1 MKYFVP
7 EWERQSATILAM
19 PHKDSDWKPYLA
31 EIQSKMREIIAQI
44 TRFQPVI
51 VLYKY
56 ESDIVTLKGQK
67 NVILLKIALND
78 SWCRD
83 FAPLSVR
90 KNGKLV
96 LMDFIFNAWGVKYP
110 ADLDNVASAKI
121 FEKLQK
127 MGFFD
132 KNLVKFIQK
141 NFILE
146 SGSIETNG
154 KTLLTTKKCLLSPN
168 RNRLS
173 QAQITKKLKKYLGI
187 KKVIWLENG
196 ELLGDD
202 TDSHIDNLARF
213 IDKKTIVY
221 VKCYDKNDAHFR
233 ALNAMECELQKKCK
247 DFNLVP
253 LPLPK
258 AIYYKNVRLPASYA
272 NFIFANGAI
281 LVPIFGDK
289 KNDKIALDIFKK
301 LVKNRAI
308 IPQIIPIDSRV
319 LIRQGGGIHC
329 STMNLM

>member
-1 MKYFVP
+1 
-7 EWERQSATILAM
+7 
-19 PHKDSDWKPYLA
+19 
-31 EIQSKMREIIAQI
+31 
-44 TRFQPVI
+44 
-51 VLYKY
+51 
-56 ESDIVTLKGQK
+56 
-67 NVILLKIALND
+67 
-78 SWCRD
+78 
-83 FAPLSVR
+83 
-90 KNGKLV
+90 
-96 LMDFIFNAWGVKYP
+96 MDFIFNAWGAKYP

-146 SGSIETNG
+146 GGSIETNG
-154 KTLLTTKKCLLSPN
+154 KTLLTTTKCLLSPN

-301 LVKNRAI
+301 VVKNRE
-308 IPQIIPIDSRV
+308 IIPIDSRI

-329 STMNLM
+329 ASMNVAQV